1 MEKDPFRY
9 FRIEAREI
17 LETLSQGILELESLE
32 AGSGASASVERL
44 LRASHTLK
52 GAAGVVGHE
61 AIAKLAHRLEELF
74 APFARAELASQRAAI
89 GVLFGVA
96 DAIAAELTSLGAR
109 GAPAAELTSPG
120 TRGAPAAS
128 PGPRPAAEAK
138 PPAFVP
144 ESPTA
149 RPPPES
155 VAESVRLD
163 LLEVDGVLAS
173 IADVHARLASAR
185 VASAEAGGLARAEL
199 AARKLAEWL
208 SAAKRA
214 ADPSSLDW
222 DDAIDAAERLRV
234 ELRADREDLSG
245 VIEGAERRAREALE
259 DARRLRLLPASTLFA
274 ELARAARDAASAE
287 AHAPGA
293 RPRVDV
299 ETHGGELRIDARVLG
314 LLRDALLQLVRNAIA
329 HALEPEAE
337 RLRARKPA
345 AGRIVIRFE
354 LRGARARVSCR
365 DDGRGIDVAALRAAA
380 VAGGLAPAASAS
392 AMDAGALVRLAM
404 RRSVTTRA
412 SATELAGRGVGLQVV
427 GTVVERLRGEL
438 VVRTEPG
445 RGTEFELDVPVS
457 MTAAPALVVEADGV
471 VATIPL
477 DAVSRTARVAHGDL
491 ARSPEGDALPE
502 AGEAVRFASLARVLG
517 APAAASA
524 PGDTWTAVLLE
535 IGGARAALGVDR
547 VLGVASAVV
556 LPVPAPAVA
565 DAVVVGASLD
575 GEGDPRLA
583 LEPRLLVEAVRRLPG
598 APQSAS
604 APVKRNV
611 LVVDDSLT
619 SRMLERSILDA
630 AGYEVTTAASAE
642 EALEIARER
651 AFSLFVVDVEMPGM
665 SGLEL
670 IARMRADPVLSATP
684 AVLVTSRAS
693 PEDRRRGLEV
703 GARAYIVKGEFA
715 QDEFLDAVRRLIG

>member
-17 LETLSQGILELESLE
+17 LDALSQGILELESLE
-32 AGSGASASVERL
+32 AASGASASVERL

-61 AIAKLAHRLEELF
+61 AIAKLAHRLEELL

-89 GVLFGVA
+89 GVLLGVV
-96 DAIAAELTSLGAR
+96 DAITAELASLGAR
-109 GAPAAELTSPG
+109 SAPG
-120 TRGAPAAS
+120 AS
-128 PGPRPAAEAK
+128 PEPRPAAEARS
-138 PPAFVP
+138 PASEP
-144 ESPTA
+144 EAPAA
-149 RPPPES
+149 RPPPDP

-185 VASAEAGGLARAEL
+185 VASAETGGLARAEL
-199 AARKLAEWL
+199 AARKLEEWL
-208 SAAKRA
+208 AAAKRA

-222 DDAIDAAERLRV
+222 DEAMGAAERLRV
-234 ELRADREDLSG
+234 ELRVEREDLAG
-245 VIEGAERRAREALE
+245 AVEGAERRAREALE
-259 DARRLRLLPASTLFA
+259 DARSLRLLPASTLFA
-274 ELARAARDAASAE
+274 ELARAARDAASAA
-287 AHAPGA
+287 AHGPDT

-299 ETHGGELRIDARVLG
+299 ETHGGALRIDARVLG

-337 RLRARKPA
+337 RLRAEKPPV
-345 AGRIVIRFE
+345 GRIVIRFE

-380 VAGGLAPAASAS
+380 VAGGLAPASSAS

-457 MTAAPALVVEADGV
+457 MTAAPALVVQAGGV

-477 DAVSRTARVAHGDL
+477 DAVSRTARVTDGDVV
-491 ARSPEGDALPE
+491 RSPEGDALSE

-517 APAAASA
+517 VPAATSA
-524 PGDTWTAVLLE
+524 PSDTRTVVLLE

-598 APQSAS
+598 EPRSAVAPAKKS
-604 APVKRNV
+604 V

-642 EALEIARER
+642 EALENARER

-670 IARMRADPVLSATP
+670 IAKMRADPVLSATP